1 MDRLTFTSDLIADD
15 IRCKIKVIS
24 KEDGEPSYITV
35 WNIKGE
41 RRQEVLNELNTI
53 MELHNEDD
61 EKLFNMFYTN
71 LILEFTDLVMD
82 TDDVLFLLNDSTLAG
97 KMLMQEFSDMIYEIQ
112 YEIAMDNLQQT
123 RNLAMA
129 LITQTAIDEMNYAQ
143 ERVDRA
149 KDKRDKNIFI
159 DLEKEK
165 REKHLDCKRKG
176 NKKYKK

>member
-1 MDRLTFTSDLIADD
+1 MDRLAFTSDLIADD
-15 IRCKIKVIS
+15 IRCKLKVIS

-165 REKHLDCKRKG
+165 REKHLVCKRKG

>member
-1 MDRLTFTSDLIADD
+1 MDRLAFTSDLVADD
-15 IRCKIKVIS
+15 IRCKLKVIS

-129 LITQTAIDEMNYAQ
+129 LITQATIDEMNYAQ

-165 REKHLDCKRKG
+165 REKHHACKRKG

>member
-1 MDRLTFTSDLIADD
+1 MDRLAFTSDLIADD
-15 IRCKIKVIS
+15 IRCKLKVIS

-129 LITQTAIDEMNYAQ
+129 LITQTAID
-143 ERVDRA
+143 
-149 KDKRDKNIFI
+149 
-159 DLEKEK
+159 
-165 REKHLDCKRKG
+165 
-176 NKKYKK
+176 

>member
-1 MDRLTFTSDLIADD
+1 MDRLAFTSDLIADD
-15 IRCKIKVIS
+15 IRCKLKVIS

-149 KDKRDKNIFI
+149 KDKRDKNIF
-159 DLEKEK
+159 
-165 REKHLDCKRKG
+165 RKTFG
-176 NKKYKK
+176 TYYIIY